1 MTRKQF
7 GVTLA
12 SFLSN
17 TQHPASFSPAW
28 GGSSY
33 HTTWRVFNG
42 LHPSPQQA
50 RVFHTSMEGGNL
62 CFFFSYFFFF
72 FKHNLS
78 FLPWGKLGSS
88 SRAGSTLWEAAA
100 PLSKEKKSQHVES
113 LKNCYLGFCAEI
125 SLVGHKRGNVGLQH
139 LC

>member
-33 HTTWRVFNG
+33 HNTWRVFNG
-42 LHPSPQQA
+42 LRPSPRQVG
-50 RVFHTSMEGGNL
+50 VFQTSPSASLCPGAEIQTLPWKEGICVL
-62 CFFFSYFFFF
+62 FFHLPF
-72 FKHNLS
+72 FKCDLS
-78 FLPWGKLGSS
+78 PLPWGRLGSS
-88 SRAGSTLWEAAA
+88 SRAGPMLQEAAA
-100 PLSKEKKSQHVES
+100 PLSKAKNPNTWKD
-113 LKNCYLGFCAEI
+113 LKIAILAFVLKYL
-125 SLVGHKRGNVGLQH
+125 R
-139 LC
+139 

>member
-17 TQHPASFSPAW
+17 TQHSASFSPAW

-42 LHPSPQQA
+42 LHPFPPAGQSFPHFHG
-50 RVFHTSMEGGNL
+50 RGKFVFL
-62 CFFFSYFFFF
+62 FFLFFF

-78 FLPWGKLGSS
+78 FLPWGRLGSS
-88 SRAGSTLWEAAA
+88 SQAGSTLREAAA
-100 PLSKEKKSQHVES
+100 LLSKEKKSQHVES
-113 LKNCYLGFCAEI
+113 LKNCHFGFCAEI
-125 SLVGHKRGNVGLQH
+125 SSVGHKRGNVGLQYF
-139 LC
+139 C